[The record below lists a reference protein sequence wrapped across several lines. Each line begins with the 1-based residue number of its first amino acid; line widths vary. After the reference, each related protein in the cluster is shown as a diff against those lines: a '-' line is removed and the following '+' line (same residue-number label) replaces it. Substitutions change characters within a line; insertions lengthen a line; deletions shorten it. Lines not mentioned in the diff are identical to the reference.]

1 MTQQDNR
8 PQVYRGG
15 SWDFNS
21 DRCRSAT
28 RSWHTPDIWGS
39 NLGFRVL
46 RSSEVDDKPRVS
58 RGGCWINISD
68 ICRSAYRNW
77 DSPDFRF
84 SLLGFRVIKENKHDE

>member
-1 MTQQDNR
+1 MTSK
-8 PQVYRGG
+8 Y
-15 SWDFNS
+15 
-21 DRCRSAT
+21 
-28 RSWHTPDIWGS
+28 
-39 NLGFRVL
+39 VL